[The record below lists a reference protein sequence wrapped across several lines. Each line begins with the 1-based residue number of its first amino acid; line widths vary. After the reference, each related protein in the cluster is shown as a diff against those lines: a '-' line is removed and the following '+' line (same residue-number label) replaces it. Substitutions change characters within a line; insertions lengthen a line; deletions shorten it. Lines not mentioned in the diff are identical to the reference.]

1 MKIKLL
7 SLFIFLNYLSAY
19 SCSFYKITKFG
30 KTYVGNNV
38 DHWDSNT
45 RIWFEKGSA
54 TEYGSMFFGFE
65 NLYPQGGMNEKGLVY
80 GGLSVTPRANLKG
93 KHLLEFDGRVVM
105 RKIMKECKNVDEVY
119 KVLSKYNRTPIGDG
133 ELYFVDKAGDYLIV
147 EVDTIIR
154 GNEENY
160 LISNFCP
167 SKTPDLNAVNI
178 PFYQKGR
185 KMMSTKVD
193 TSFNYLKSLSDT
205 LHQSYV
211 NNAGGTLYTAIYD
224 LDEGTFNLFFY
235 HDYNYS
241 LKFNLK
247 NELSK
252 KDTVISIPV
261 LFNSNIKGQE
271 QFKKYNKTKQLMD
284 IIKEKDM
291 SQDSVI
297 LAKYIRDEEIGS
309 FINFFEKDIY
319 FLAYDFLKKN
329 NKNSAINLFKLNIK
343 YCPYSWYSYNS
354 LGNVY
359 FSDKQYALALIYY
372 KKTLEFNSE
381 NENALKKIKKIE
393 KRLKN

>member
-7 SLFIFLNYLSAY
+7 SLLILLSYFSTY

-65 NLYPQGGMNEKGLVY
+65 NMYPQGGMNEKGLVY
-80 GGLSVTPRANLKG
+80 GGLNVPPRENLKG

-105 RKIMKECKNVDEVY
+105 KKIMKECKNVDEVY

-167 SKTPDLNAVNI
+167 SKTSDLDAVKI
-178 PFYQKGR
+178 PFFQKGR
-185 KMMSTKVD
+185 KMMATKVD

-205 LHQSYV
+205 LHQSYK
-211 NNAGGTLYTAIYD
+211 NNTGGTLYTSIYD
-224 LDEGTFNLFFY
+224 LNEGTFNLFFY

-252 KDTVISIPV
+252 KDTVLYIPD
-261 LFNSNIKGQE
+261 LFISNIKGQE
-271 QFKKYNKTKQLMD
+271 QFKKYNKTLDLITKLKEESISND
-284 IIKEKDM
+284 SIKI
-291 SQDSVI
+291 SQFI
-297 LAKYIRDEEIGS
+297 KNEEIGA
-309 FINFFEKDIY
+309 FVNFFEKDIFFIAFDY
-319 FLAYDFLKKN
+319 FKKE
-329 NKNSAINLFKLNIK
+329 KINSAINLFKLNIK
-343 YCPYSWYSYNS
+343 YCPNSWYSYNS

-359 FSDKQYALALIYY
+359 FTDKQYALALIYY
-372 KKTLEFNSE
+372 KKTLELNPE
-381 NENALKKIKKIE
+381 NENALKKIKKID
-393 KRLKN
+393 KHLKN